1 MVVGW
6 VGTATDARCI
16 ESLVSIAHSRW
27 PLHCMNEPATG
38 GEGMASGDNSASV
51 QMCPGSRSSLL
62 GQQKEG
68 SQPQAARQAQ
78 EAGKEKT
85 IRKNKKGHSW

>member
-1 MVVGW
+1 MGLPPPPQF
-6 VGTATDARCI
+6 A
-16 ESLVSIAHSRW
+16 LVLIAPEMIVIK
-27 PLHCMNEPATG
+27 PLHCMNEPATC

-85 IRKNKKGHSW
+85 IRKNKKGSCW